1 MIREIRFG
9 VVCESV
15 LDARLG
21 PITRPRRGHRDAS
34 MLIPDHSRARTAR
47 QQPAPSTIM
56 AAPYFLRPSC
66 TPRMP
71 SIATGK
77 QRAPRRDDP

>member
-21 PITRPRRGHRDAS
+21 PITRPRRGHPDAS

-47 QQPAPSTIM
+47 QQLAPSTIM
-56 AAPYFLRPSC
+56 AAPYFLRGLPARRACPPS
-66 TPRMP
+66 PP
-71 SIATGK
+71 GNSVLHAG
-77 QRAPRRDDP
+77 